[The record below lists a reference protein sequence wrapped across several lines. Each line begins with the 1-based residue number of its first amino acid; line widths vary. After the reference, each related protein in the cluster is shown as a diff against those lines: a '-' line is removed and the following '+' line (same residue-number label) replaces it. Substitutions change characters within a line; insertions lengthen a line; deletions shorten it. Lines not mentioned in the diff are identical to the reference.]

1 MPERTYQLPMLT
13 TRAAVQPK
21 TFDAE
26 KRTVELT
33 WTTGATVRK
42 FDWFEGPYL
51 EELSLDPQHVRM
63 DRLNTGAPLLG
74 NHNAYDLNG
83 VIGVVERAWL
93 DGNAGRALVRFSE
106 RADVEP
112 ILADVKAGILR
123 NVSVGYQVHE
133 YEVEKPAERG
143 GMPLFRAIDWEPT
156 EISIV
161 TVPADASAQFRGST
175 ELHPVIIK
183 QRYQAMADPNENI
196 PVEGQAPVPTAA
208 PAAAPIPEKHD
219 EAAISAR
226 AVTSE
231 RARVAGIRD
240 AVRTAKLGDD
250 FVDKLIDSGKPLDE
264 CRAEVIRAWSSKVDA
279 TATPS
284 RIEMGDTAGEK
295 SLRGAEQA
303 MLLRAGLIK
312 DDAALAGNEYRG
324 LRLADIV
331 RMSLE
336 RSGVKTAG
344 MSYDQM
350 AHAALRSQTTS
361 DFPVLLENTMH
372 KMLLTAYQAAP
383 DQWREVAKV
392 GSVSDFRAW
401 KRLRTGTIGNL
412 DVVLEGGELTN
423 KAIGD
428 AKAESVQALRYGN
441 IISIT
446 PEVIVNDDL
455 DWISNQTQAL
465 GRAAARTVE
474 AAVFAK
480 IVANPTMTDGYALFS
495 AEHANLQGSGGAV
508 SVATLEA
515 ARVAMASQKD
525 IDGNDYLNIRPAVLL
540 TTIAEGGSARVV
552 VNAVYDPD
560 TTNKLQKPN
569 MVNGIVRQVVDSPRV
584 PVGFYL
590 FADPAEAPVIE
601 VVFLDGNQTP
611 RIMQEENFRTKG
623 LSWSVELPFG
633 VGVVDFR
640 GAYFNDGA

>member
-1 MPERTYQLPMLT
+1 MPDRNQLPMLS
-13 TRAAVQPK
+13 TRAALQPK

-26 KRTVELT
+26 RRTVELT
-33 WTTGATVRK
+33 WSTGATVRR
-42 FDWFEGPYL
+42 FDWLDGPYL
-51 EELSLDPQHVRM
+51 EELSMDPAHVRM

-74 NHNAYDLNG
+74 NHNASDLSG

-93 DGNAGRALVRFSE
+93 DDGKGRAIVRFSE

-123 NVSVGYQVHE
+123 NISVGYQVHE
-133 YEVEKPAERG
+133 YEVEKPTERG
-143 GMPLFRAIDWEPT
+143 GMPLYRATDWEPM
-156 EISIV
+156 EVSIV
-161 TVPADASAQFRGST
+161 TVPADASAQVRGSQ
-175 ELHPVIIK
+175 ELHPVTITL
-183 QRYQAMADPNENI
+183 RNPAMSDPNEKS
-196 PVEGQAPVPTAA
+196 PVEDAPETPIEEPTEA
-208 PAAAPIPEKHD
+208 PAD
-219 EAAISAR
+219 ESAISAR
-226 AVTSE
+226 ALKIE
-231 RARVAGIRD
+231 RTRVAGILD
-240 AVRTAKLGDD
+240 AVRTARLDQSMA
-250 FVDKLIDSGKPLDE
+250 DKLIASGKALDE
-264 CRAEVIRAWSSKVDA
+264 CRADVIRAWSASVDK

-284 RIEMGDTAGEK
+284 RVESGMAAEDKA
-295 SLRGAEQA
+295 LRGAEQA
-303 MLLRAGLIK
+303 MLYRAGFCK
-312 DDAALAGNEYRG
+312 DDLTNNEYRG
-324 LRLADIV
+324 LRLTDLV

-336 RSGVKTAG
+336 RSGVRTVG

-350 AHAALRSQTTS
+350 AQTILRQQTTS

-372 KMLLTAYQAAP
+372 KMLLASYAAAP
-383 DQWREVAKV
+383 DQWRAIAKV

-423 KAIGD
+423 KTIGD
-428 AKAESVQALRYGN
+428 AVAESVQAARYGN
-441 IISIT
+441 IISVT
-446 PEVIVNDDL
+446 PETIVNDDL
-455 DWISNQTQAL
+455 DYIASQTSAL

-480 IVANPTMTDGYALFS
+480 IVANPTMGDGEALFS
-495 AEHANLQGSGGAV
+495 AAHANLQGSGGAI

-515 ARVAMASQKD
+515 GRVAMASQMD
-525 IDGNDYLNIRPAVLL
+525 VDGNDYLNIRPAVLV

-560 TTNKLQKPN
+560 TASKLQRPN
-569 MVNGIVRQVVDSPRV
+569 MVNGLVGTIVDTPRV

-590 FADPAEAPVIE
+590 FANPADAPVIE

-611 RIMQEENFRTKG
+611 RIAQEENFRTKG

-633 VGVVDFR
+633 VGVIDYR